1 MLVTLLLIVAVAVG
15 LYVAYLTI
23 HAFLPSW
30 GTVLTNAAMGLGML
44 ADFINALPWGS
55 VLDSKET
62 GVVLFAGAALANIAM
77 RLSGNK
83 AKVGG
88 TGV

>member
-1 MLVTLLLIVAVAVG
+1 MLVTLLLIVAAAVSM
-15 LYVAYLTI
+15 YVVYAVI

-30 GTVLTNAAMGLGML
+30 GTVLTNAVMGLGML
-44 ADFINALPWGS
+44 ADFINALPWGA

-77 RLSGNK
+77 RLSGEK
-83 AKVGG
+83 AKVGSA
-88 TGV
+88 

>member
-1 MLVTLLLIVAVAVG
+1 MLVTLLLIASTAAAM
-15 LYVAYLTI
+15 YVAYMAL
-23 HAFLPSW
+23 HAAFPSW
-30 GTVLTNAAMGLGML
+30 GTVLTNAAAGLGML

-83 AKVGG
+83 AKVGAG
-88 TGV
+88 